1 MNLRLIEIKPLHS
14 NFGSPDI
21 LRPPQTSDYQYTAI
35 AIEDGGKF
43 YYWAKGVS
51 IEISAK
57 EYEYVITNPKLYY
70 FSTALKLDLR
80 IKASL
85 KQWKG
90 T

>member
-1 MNLRLIEIKPLHS
+1 MNLHLIEIMPLNS
-14 NFGSPDI
+14 NLGGPDT

-35 AIEDGGKF
+35 AIEEGGKF

-80 IKASL
+80 IKAFL

-90 T
+90 A